1 MIHPNIK
8 NKGFTILE
16 TLVAITIILIAITG
30 PLDIIAHSLKASY
43 YSRDEVTAFYL
54 AQEAIEYARNEKNN
68 NELDPNAG
76 VEDWLNG
83 VVGSSDI
90 TVGVNCLNDA
100 GSPPE
105 NKCVLLQNDNGS
117 YEYQKCAGTTCLTAN
132 GDYIMKKN
140 EKGIYGSKSTGT
152 LVPTNFTREI
162 YFTKVPDESVLTGS
176 RDAAWSTGMDRNEVI
191 ATVTVYWDNSVGSGN
206 KFTLNTHLFNWKITE

>member
-83 VVGSSDI
+83 AVGSRDGSVD
-90 TVGVNCLNDA
+90 CLNDA
-100 GSPPE
+100 GGAPA
-105 NKCVLLQNDNGS
+105 NKCVLLQTTGGV
-117 YEYQKCAGTTCLTAN
+117 YKYQKCVGATCE
-132 GDYIMKKN
+132 IMYKN
-140 EKGIYGSKSTGT
+140 NEGIYGAENVGDVT
-152 LVPTNFTREI
+152 PTNFTREI
-162 YFTKVPDESVLTGS
+162 YFTKVPDESDLL
-176 RDAAWSTGMDRNEVI
+176 RASTDPTRNEVI